1 MLNTL
6 INEFL
11 AKLFVEKNNVQVDN
25 SSKVIKNSGVNKNLS
40 KTKN

>member
-11 AKLFVEKNNVQVDN
+11 AKLFVEKNNVEVNN
-25 SSKVIKNSGVNKNLS
+25 SSKVIKNSEVNKNLS